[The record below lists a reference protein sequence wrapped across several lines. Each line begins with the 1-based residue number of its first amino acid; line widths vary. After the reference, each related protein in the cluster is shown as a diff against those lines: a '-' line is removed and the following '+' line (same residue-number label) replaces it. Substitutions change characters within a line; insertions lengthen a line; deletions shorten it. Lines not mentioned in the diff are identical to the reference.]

1 MDEELANEAI
11 QELSDVWYKYSDA
24 FENPVYASYVLWH
37 LNKAQKLIWDEITE
51 QKTKERDII

>member
-24 FENPVYASYVLWH
+24 FENPVYIMAS
-37 LNKAQKLIWDEITE
+37 Q
-51 QKTKERDII
+51 QSTKINLG